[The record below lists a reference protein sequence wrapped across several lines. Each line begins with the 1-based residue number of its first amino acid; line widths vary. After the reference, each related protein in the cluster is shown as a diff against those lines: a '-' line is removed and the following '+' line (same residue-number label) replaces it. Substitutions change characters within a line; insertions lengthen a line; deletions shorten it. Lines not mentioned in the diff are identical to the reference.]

1 MSSSMS
7 CTHHQHYKDDQIKE
21 NNMDGAGRSHG
32 REEKWIVGR
41 EKPDKKKISW
51 KNKSQMV
58 GY

>member
-1 MSSSMS
+1 MS

-32 REEKWIVGR
+32 REEKWIVVR